1 MTRPASRMPIH
12 AGWSN
17 TWTRS
22 LTFQRRPCP
31 VAACSIVRSVRYDSS
46 LSQAVRTRTTRK
58 RAPPRAMRNRRPGI
72 RRRIAYCPLPRRR
85 CKGDGRRV
93 GGGSTARS
101 PAPRY
106 RTPPDPRGCTI
117 PPAMKTLLPL
127 LLAFTGVSMSI
138 PASAD
143 DSPAT
148 TMAAAA
154 RTLLGTLDPAQKTK
168 AQLPFDSEERFNWF
182 YIPKD
187 RVGLPLKQMT
197 PAQREATLALLHAG
211 LSEKGYTK
219 AEAIR
224 ALEPVL
230 AEIEK
235 NPVRRDPELDYV
247 SIFGDPSPSGTWGWR
262 YEGHHLSQNWTV
274 VRGQSIA
281 SSPQFFGSNP
291 AEVRD
296 GPKQGTRVLAAEE
309 DLARAL
315 LEGLTD
321 AQRAKAVISTE
332 APDDMLTANNR
343 KAAMQEDRGLSHEEL
358 TPEQRGLL
366 MAVIEEYASAQQRS
380 IAQKR
385 LEAVRTAGLG
395 KVKFAWMGGLE
406 RGKRH
411 YYRIQGPTFLI
422 EYDNTQNDANHI
434 HAVWRDFNGDFGLD
448 LLSEHYRTSPH
459 HADARHRHEHPQGRS
474 KA

>member
-1 MTRPASRMPIH
+1 
-12 AGWSN
+12 
-17 TWTRS
+17 
-22 LTFQRRPCP
+22 
-31 VAACSIVRSVRYDSS
+31 
-46 LSQAVRTRTTRK
+46 
-58 RAPPRAMRNRRPGI
+58 
-72 RRRIAYCPLPRRR
+72 
-85 CKGDGRRV
+85 
-93 GGGSTARS
+93 
-101 PAPRY
+101 
-106 RTPPDPRGCTI
+106 
-117 PPAMKTLLPL
+117 MKTLLPL

-235 NPVRRDPELDYV
+235 NPVRRDPELYYV

-296 GPKQGTRVLAAEE
+296 GPKKGTRVLAAEE

-315 LEGLTD
+315 LEGLTE

-366 MAVIEEYASAQQRS
+366 MAVIEEYAGAQQRS

-411 YYRIQGPTFLI
+411 YYRVQGPTFLI

-434 HAVWRDFNGDFGLD
+434 HAVWRDFNGDFGVD
-448 LLSEHYRTSPH
+448 LLEEHYKNSAH
-459 HADARHRHEHPQGRS
+459 HQ
-474 KA
+474 K